1 MQMNGKGKQLALNM
15 LSQFTAFAVAMA
27 INFFLIPVIIEKI
40 GKEIYGF
47 YSLSDNFLE
56 YATVITSVINGMA
69 NRYITVAYSKGKT
82 EEANKYFTSVTLVN
96 VFLTA
101 VLAVPAVIMIVFL
114 DKILD
119 VPSSHSL
126 DVKCL
131 WAFVFMMFFVNLI
144 FSRYDASPFAKNRLE
159 ITGFINV
166 TSIILKAVLLTLAY
180 TFLYPY
186 IGYMGII
193 VFLCAVYSAILKVH
207 FKNKLTPDLQ
217 FKKELFDFKAVIEL
231 AKVGIWNSVSQL
243 SQMLFTGLDLLI
255 ANIFMGAEEMSILSI
270 AKTLPIML
278 ISFIGVIAGAFYPSM
293 TISYST
299 QTTKDFAAE
308 TRFASKM
315 CGFICS
321 VPIIGIVVFG
331 GNFFSL
337 WLPTLTQSEINRVQI
352 LSVLTLLPQAFSI
365 YVFPLYQINTITCN
379 VRIPAVLDC
388 IIGVVNIAVVYAL
401 LRFTDLGLYAIAGVS
416 SALLLLKITIFV
428 PMYAASNIGLKRRTF
443 YPYLLRGMFLNA
455 AVFCICG
462 AVHRF
467 MPISSWMMLI
477 AAALITAVISY
488 GAGFFVVFSSN
499 ERKKAFG
506 AIRKRFRGD
515 LY

>member
-1 MQMNGKGKQLALNM
+1 MNGKGKQLALNM
-15 LSQFTAFAVAMA
+15 VSQFMAFAVAMA

-56 YATVITSVINGMA
+56 YATVVTSVINGMA

-82 EEANKYFTSVTLVN
+82 EEANRYFTSVTLVN
-96 VFLTA
+96 VFLTV
-101 VLAVPAVIMIVFL
+101 VLAVPAVIMIIFL
-114 DKILD
+114 DRILN
-119 VPSSHSL
+119 VPPSHSL

-131 WAFVFMMFFVNLI
+131 WSFVFMMFFVNLI

-159 ITGFINV
+159 ITGMINV

-186 IGYMGII
+186 IGYIGIT
-193 VFLCAVYSAILKVH
+193 VFLCAVYSAVLKVH
-207 FKNKLTPDLQ
+207 FKNKLTPDLK
-217 FKKELFDFKAVIEL
+217 FKKELFDFKAVVEL

-299 QTTKDFAAE
+299 QTVKEFSDETK
-308 TRFASKM
+308 FASKM

-331 GNFFSL
+331 GDFFSL
-337 WLPTLTQSEINRVQI
+337 WLPTLTQSEIFRVQI

-379 VRIPAVLDC
+379 VKIPAVLDC
-388 IIGVVNIAVVYAL
+388 IIGVVNIVLVYL
-401 LRFTDLGLYAIAGVS
+401 LLKFTDLGLYAIAGVS
-416 SALLLLKITIFV
+416 SGLLLLKIIIFV
-428 PMYAASNIGLKRRTF
+428 PMYAASNIGVKKRTF
-443 YPYLLRGMFLNA
+443 YPYLLRGIFLNA
-455 AVFCICG
+455 VVFCICS
-462 AVHRF
+462 AVHGL
-467 MPISSWMMLI
+467 IGINSWVMLI
-477 AAALITAVISY
+477 AAAVIAAVISY
-488 GAGFFVVFSSN
+488 GTGFFVVFSKN
-499 ERKKAFG
+499 EKKKALS
-506 AIRKRFRGD
+506 AIKSK
-515 LY
+515 LKKV